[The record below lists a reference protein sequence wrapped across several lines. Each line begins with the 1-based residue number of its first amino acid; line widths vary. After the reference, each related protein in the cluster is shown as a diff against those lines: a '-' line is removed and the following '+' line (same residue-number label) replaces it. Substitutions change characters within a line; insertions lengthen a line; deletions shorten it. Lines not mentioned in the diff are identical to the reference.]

1 MARRDSSGTE
11 VQRSAAPG
19 LRRGNAL
26 AVAGCTLLFLMLLS
40 TLSIPSA
47 FAVTPN
53 AMTGKVYVE
62 YAGGSAAV
70 IKGAVLSKHSAPTGG
85 TGLQAAYD
93 PQNKE
98 AFFPNQDTGTVT
110 VLDTLTDTV
119 AATITGFTTPIAA
132 LYVPSN
138 KMVYVFDSGNLF
150 EINPATNAVS
160 LAINLGALGF
170 TYNGNPVFYSSPI
183 LAYSS
188 ATKEIY
194 LVDSPICS
202 NGCPTQGSVWV
213 VKPSN
218 NKYIATI
225 SLPTG
230 GCPCYPSSIGSD
242 PANGDVFVG
251 DTETGYIYVIDSAN
265 TVTSTMTGFSAPS
278 GFAYDP
284 TNQLLYFT
292 DNGDP
297 SFSYYGGVYTL
308 SPTLSLTFV
317 SSTFWDQPTQ
327 IAYDTHSQMI
337 YAINHGDDE
346 VIPISGTTA
355 GTPIGLH
362 VQLSEIVAT

>member
-1 MARRDSSGTE
+1 M
-11 VQRSAAPG
+11 
-19 LRRGNAL
+19 
-26 AVAGCTLLFLMLLS
+26 
-40 TLSIPSA
+40 SIPSA
-47 FAVTPN
+47 FAATQN
-53 AMTGKVYVE
+53 TMTGKVFVE
-62 YAGGSAAV
+62 YAGGGAAV
-70 IKGAVLSKHSAPTGG
+70 IKGTVLSTHSAPTGG

-93 PQNKE
+93 SQNKE
-98 AFFPNQDTGTVT
+98 AFFPNQDAGTVT
-110 VLDTLTDTV
+110 VLDTATDKV

-150 EINPATNAVS
+150 EINPTTNAVS
-160 LAINLGALGF
+160 LAVNLGALGF
-170 TYNGNPVFYSSPI
+170 TYNSNPIFYNSPI
-183 LAYSS
+183 MSYSS

-194 LVDSPICS
+194 LVDSPFCS
-202 NGCPTQGSVWV
+202 SSCPNQGSVWV

-218 NKYIATI
+218 NHYITTI

-265 TVTSTMTGFSAPS
+265 AVTSTMTGFSAPS

-297 SFSYYGGVYTL
+297 SFSYYGGVYAM
-308 SPTLSLTFV
+308 SPTLSLTFI
-317 SSTFWDQPTQ
+317 SSTSWDLPTQ
-327 IAYDTHSQMI
+327 IAYNTHSQTM
-337 YAINHGDDE
+337 YAISHGNDE